1 MFSKSMAKFWI
12 STIKY
17 HDSIVRRIA
26 LYSFVGAYLMIFLSI
41 GGVLSLPVALNILL
55 LYGVFT
61 MLMIWG
67 FCLMRRNGLKRISD
81 PELRIKAH
89 LELLRFLAR
98 RKDKLTSKDILKL
111 KGIKFN

>member
-17 HDSIVRRIA
+17 HDLIVRRIA
-26 LYSFVGAYLMIFLSI
+26 LYSFVGAYLMIFLSV
-41 GGVLSLPVALNILL
+41 GGVLPLPLAINILL

-67 FCLMRRNGLKRISD
+67 FCLMRKNGLKRISD
-81 PELRIKAH
+81 PNLRIKAH

-98 RKDKLTSKDILKL
+98 RKDKLSSKDILKL
-111 KGIKFN
+111 KGII